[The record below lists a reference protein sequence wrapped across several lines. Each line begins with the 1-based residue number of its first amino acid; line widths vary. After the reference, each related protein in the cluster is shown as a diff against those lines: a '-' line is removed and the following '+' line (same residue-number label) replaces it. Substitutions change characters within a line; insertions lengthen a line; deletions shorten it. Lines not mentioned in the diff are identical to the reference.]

1 MLHNC
6 LILRSSLL
14 VSGLRER
21 PAIMG
26 NLVVGEREHPMDRT
40 RLTTAQVL
48 IIIAV
53 VALVV
58 ALALLEALAGR
69 EHAVDTDRTWESAIA
84 KLDSALERGD
94 TTGAIRAWHDAYL
107 AAFVSRRWEGMV
119 EVGDAAVRIGAIAR
133 SSEYWQP
140 RAREAYLAAMF
151 RARAHHSLEGVLRAA
166 EGFGAL
172 WRSAC
177 AWPGRSRNAMRN
189 PRRAWSSSRRTGTTS
204 SWCSVTRGSIRS
216 DVDDERTGTPCPP
229 DGTVPCQPSVR
240 IFAATATWPGSA
252 QAKSTSPA
260 CSGQSG
266 GGLNR

>member
-1 MLHNC
+1 
-6 LILRSSLL
+6 
-14 VSGLRER
+14 
-21 PAIMG
+21 MG

-172 WRSAC
+172 GDRRVVEVSMRVARSIAQRD
-177 AWPGRSRNAMRN
+177 AESEARVEQFATHWNNQFLVLSD
-189 PRRAWSSSRRTGTTS
+189 
-204 SWCSVTRGSIRS
+204 TR
-216 DVDDERTGTPCPP
+216 VDP
-229 DGTVPCQPSVR
+229 
-240 IFAATATWPGSA
+240 F
-252 QAKSTSPA
+252 
-260 CSGQSG
+260 
-266 GGLNR
+266 